1 MFTRPPRRQSQ
12 TQGGSGRFALMPCI
26 VGFLRNWTFFVQF
39 SGRPTIPCGPGPAGG
54 LTKVPPGPRAD
65 MKKSRDDL
73 FIERYIEC
81 QSGLYRFIATL
92 VPNRADA
99 EELFQEA
106 SLTAW
111 RIRDRFDPLREASP
125 WLCGIARNLVAAHY
139 RKQKSLALTL
149 DPDVLERLGQ
159 QQMEED
165 AVLGERARAL
175 NQCLEKLPDRQRD
188 LVRQYYHS
196 DQTVQSFSRARGR
209 SAEAVYKMIQRVRMT
224 LFECVNQTLKRG
236 ELA

>member
-1 MFTRPPRRQSQ
+1 MNS
-12 TQGGSGRFALMPCI
+12 
-26 VGFLRNWTFFVQF
+26 
-39 SGRPTIPCGPGPAGG
+39 
-54 LTKVPPGPRAD
+54 
-65 MKKSRDDL
+65 SRDDQ
-73 FIERYIEC
+73 FIERYVEC

-111 RIRDRFDPLREASP
+111 KIRDRFDCKREMSP

-139 RKQKSLALTL
+139 RKQTSLAVTL
-149 DPDVLERLGQ
+149 DPDVVERLGQ
-159 QQMEED
+159 QQMDED
-165 AVLGERARAL
+165 AVLRERARAL
-175 NQCLEKLPDRQRD
+175 NQCLKKLPVRQRD

-196 DQTVQSFSRARGR
+196 DQTVQSFSQARGL
-209 SAEAVYKMIQRVRMT
+209 SAEAVYKMMQRVRMT
-224 LFECVNQTLKRG
+224 LFECINQTLKQG

>member
-1 MFTRPPRRQSQ
+1 MS
-12 TQGGSGRFALMPCI
+12 
-26 VGFLRNWTFFVQF
+26 N
-39 SGRPTIPCGPGPAGG
+39 
-54 LTKVPPGPRAD
+54 
-65 MKKSRDDL
+65 SRDDQ
-73 FIERYIEC
+73 FIERYVEC

-111 RIRDRFDPLREASP
+111 KIRDRFDPLREMSP

-139 RKQKSLALTL
+139 RQQKSRALTL
-149 DPDVLERLGQ
+149 DSDVVERLGQ

-165 AVLGERARAL
+165 VVLRERERAL

-188 LVRQYYHS
+188 LVRQFYHS
-196 DQTVQSFSRARGR
+196 DQTIQSFSQTQGL
-209 SAEAVYKMIQRVRMT
+209 SAEAVYKLMQRVRMA
-224 LFECVNQTLKRG
+224 LFECINQTLKRG